1 MSSLTRVILSQ
12 LTPPAQRGN
21 VLARERLDEEL
32 SQSLRY
38 PLSIVCAGTGY
49 GKTTSILGFISKLDI
64 PVFWYSISSAERDPK
79 LFLANFFT
87 AFNRGEHKYGQTAL
101 RLLLDSDAEGME
113 AIIALVNALSDGLQT
128 KALLVLD
135 DFQSVE
141 ESDEIMK
148 LIDWFINHLPA
159 NLHVLIA
166 SRIPLSFPSM
176 SRWQAQG
183 SLFEIGRDALSFSV
197 DEVEDL
203 FHKVYQLSLE
213 PQDVLKLHNRTEGWA
228 VALQAVWHNLRSYP
242 EGQLSSVLEDEKP
255 ISASYLFDY
264 LAEEVFDKQNSKRQT
279 FLAHCSILKFLD
291 SDTCDFLLDRT
302 DTQDEL
308 YELFS
313 EGLFLEQ
320 LQPGVYRF
328 HHIFKNFLRE
338 QLLKKPG
345 LAKELH
351 RKVASY
357 FIAHEDWQEAIS
369 HLLSAEDYPRVMQ
382 LLDDV
387 GSKLLSLGLHQ
398 SVGYFVG
405 QLPGDLLNDYAFGN
419 YLMGEVQRNEALFEL
434 ALESYRTAQRIYQK
448 QDNNYG
454 MALALQGQAQVYL
467 DTLRPSN
474 ASQLLSRALQLM
486 DAKESPREVAGLL
499 TQIAENQLNQGEP
512 QKAAESLAKARALS
526 PDYQEEQNFIEA
538 RTMLRTGRLQDGLD
552 MLNRLEQ
559 NSVVMAPSKPQRFHR
574 DTSLLTSLFHVFVG
588 NQKGATTA
596 AQRGLSAAEKS
607 HASLGLRIGKMR
619 LAHAQQLETGRAIQP
634 GYVEE
639 IKQLYEDAM
648 RDMAVARI
656 NVEPL
661 WGLCR
666 LLGYSGEL
674 GEAMRVAQAAITL
687 ATQSG
692 DVWIGMLVRIS
703 LGASLAQAGEFD
715 SASNELALAE
725 MMALQVGDQFALMA
739 SWIWQAYLADLQ
751 GYKNSCRLFLEQA
764 LPVIRDRSYEAFLVK
779 PSLLGPN
786 DTVCFVPLLF
796 EARKAGIEPAL
807 VEGLLKE
814 EGFEKINYHP
824 GYRLRLSLLGPFE
837 CFLGEQK
844 ISNEAWKRE
853 KARHLLQFL
862 AVSYPKPL
870 SKGQILAMLWPN
882 SGSTTASNA
891 LKVVVSALNNA
902 LEPNRPSGEQAFFV
916 LRDGDQYTLNPLAG
930 NILDHVQFENLA
942 SSDDIDDL
950 NSALMLYKGKLLE
963 GELSQDALIIE
974 MQYFH
979 RLFLDCAEKVLED
992 LFSKGDFH
1000 RTILIANQ
1008 VIQKDPLFERAYLY
1022 QMKAYYALENTSMV
1036 RKVYA
1041 DATEFLSAQLG
1052 DAYHAEQLRTF
1063 LLRHIQ

>member
-1 MSSLTRVILSQ
+1 MSSLTRVVLSQ

-21 VLARERLDEEL
+21 VLARERLDDAL
-32 SQSLRY
+32 KQSLHY

-49 GKTTSILGFISKLDI
+49 GKTTSILGFVSKLDI
-64 PVFWYSISSAERDPK
+64 PVFWYSISPAERDPK

-87 AFNRGEHKYGQTAL
+87 AFNRGEYKFGQTAL
-101 RLLLDSDAEGME
+101 RLLLDSDAEGRE
-113 AIIALVNALSDGLQT
+113 AIIALVNALSEGLES

-183 SLFEIGRDALSFSV
+183 SLFEIGRDTLSFSV
-197 DEVEDL
+197 GEVEDL
-203 FHKVYQLSLE
+203 FHKVYQVKLE
-213 PQDVLKLHNRTEGWA
+213 PQDVRKLHNRTEGWA

-242 EGQLSSVLEDEKP
+242 EGQLSSLLEDEKP

-264 LAEEVFDKQNSKRQT
+264 LAEEVFDKQEPQRQV
-279 FLAHCSILKFLD
+279 FLAYCSILKFLE
-291 SDTCDFLLDRT
+291 SDTCDFLLDRS

-308 YELFS
+308 HELFS

-338 QLLKKPG
+338 QLHRKPG
-345 LAKELH
+345 LAKDLH
-351 RKVASY
+351 RKIASY
-357 FIAHEDWQEAIS
+357 YIAHEDWQEAIS
-369 HLLSAEDYPRVMQ
+369 HLLLAEDYPRVMQ

-387 GSKLLSLGLHQ
+387 GNSLLSRGLHQ

-405 QLPGDLLNDYAFGN
+405 QLPEYLLNDYAYGN
-419 YLMGEVQRNEALFEL
+419 YLLGEVQRNDALFEQ
-434 ALESYRTAQRIYQK
+434 ALESYRAAQRIYQK
-448 QDNNYG
+448 QDNSYG
-454 MALALQGQAQVYL
+454 MALALRGQAQVYL

-474 ASQLLSRALQLM
+474 ASQLLNRALKLM
-486 DAKESPREVAGLL
+486 DAQESPHEVAGLL

-512 QKAAESLAKARALS
+512 LKAAESLAKARDLS
-526 PDYQEEQNFIEA
+526 FDYQEEQDYIEA
-538 RTMLRTGRLQDGLD
+538 RTMLRTGRLQDGLAL
-552 MLNRLEQ
+552 LNRLEQ
-559 NSVVMAPSKPQRFHR
+559 NNVALALPKPQRFHR
-574 DTSLLTSLFHVFVG
+574 DTSLLTSLFHVILG
-588 NQKGATTA
+588 NQEEALAA
-596 AQRGLSAAEKS
+596 AQKGLNAAEKS
-607 HASLGLRIGKMR
+607 HASLGIRIGKMR
-619 LAHAQQLETGRAIQP
+619 LAHAKQLDIDRTLQP
-634 GYVEE
+634 DHVEE

-648 RDMAVARI
+648 RDMDVARI

-661 WGLCR
+661 WGMCR
-666 LLGYSGEL
+666 LLGYAGEL
-674 GEAMRVAQAAITL
+674 GEAMRVAQAAIAL

-692 DVWIGMLVRIS
+692 DVWIGMMVRIS
-703 LGASLAQAGEFD
+703 LGASLAQAGEFE

-725 MMALQVGDQFALMA
+725 TMALQVGDEFALMA
-739 SWIWQAYLADLQ
+739 CWIWQAYLAQLQ

-764 LPVIRDRSYEAFLVK
+764 LAVISDKSYEFFLIK

-786 DTVCFVPLLF
+786 DTACFVPLLI

-807 VEGLLKE
+807 VERLLRE
-814 EGFEKINYHP
+814 QGFEKINYHP

-837 CFLGEQK
+837 CFLGEQRV
-844 ISNEAWKRE
+844 SSETWKRE
-853 KARHLLQFL
+853 KARHLLQIL
-862 AVSYPKPL
+862 AVSYPKPMT
-870 SKGQILAMLWPN
+870 KGQILSMLWPD
-882 SGSTTASNA
+882 SDSTTASNA
-891 LKVVVSALNNA
+891 LKVVMSALNNA
-902 LEPNRPSGEQAFFV
+902 LEPNRPSGAQAFFA
-916 LRDGDQYTLNPLAG
+916 LRDGNQYALNPLAG

-942 SSDDIDDL
+942 SSDEIDDL
-950 NSALMLYKGKLLE
+950 NTALTLYRGRLLE
-963 GELSQDALIIE
+963 GEASQDALVIE
-974 MQYFH
+974 MQYYH
-979 RLFLDCAEKVLED
+979 RLFLDCAERVLED
-992 LFSKGDFH
+992 LFNKGDFH

-1008 VIQKDPLFERAYLY
+1008 IIQKDPLYERAYLY
-1022 QMKAYYALENTSMV
+1022 QMKAYHALGNTTMV

-1052 DAYHAEQLRTF
+1052 DAYHADQLKAF
-1063 LLRHIQ
+1063 LLRNLS

>member
-21 VLARERLDEEL
+21 VLARGRLDDAL
-32 SQSLRY
+32 KHALRY

-49 GKTTSILGFISKLDI
+49 GKTTSIMGFISKLDI
-64 PVFWYSISSAERDPK
+64 PVFWYSISPAERDPK

-87 AFNRGEHKYGQTAL
+87 AFNRDDHKYGQTAL
-101 RLLLDSDAEGME
+101 RLLLDSDAEGQE
-113 AIIALVNALSDGLQT
+113 AIIALVNALSEGLET

-148 LIDWFINHLPA
+148 LIDWFINHQPA

-183 SLFEIGRDALSFSV
+183 SLFEIGRDTLSFSV

-203 FHKVYQLSLE
+203 FHKVYQLNLE

-255 ISASYLFDY
+255 ISAGYLFDY
-264 LAEEVFDKQNSKRQT
+264 LAEEVFDKQDPKRQT
-279 FLAHCSILKFLD
+279 FLAHCSILQFLD

-308 YELFS
+308 YELFN

-328 HHIFKNFLRE
+328 HHIFKNFLRD
-338 QLLKKPG
+338 QLQKNEG

-369 HLLSAEDYPRVMQ
+369 HLLLAEDYPRVLQ

-387 GSKLLSLGLHQ
+387 GSKMLSRGLHQ
-398 SVGYFVG
+398 SVGYFVS
-405 QLPGDLLNDYAFGN
+405 QLPENLLKDYAYGN
-419 YLMGEVQRNEALFEL
+419 FLLGEVQRNDALFEL
-434 ALESYRTAQRIYQK
+434 ALESYRAAQRIYQK
-448 QDNNYG
+448 QDNHYG
-454 MALALQGQAQVYL
+454 MALALRGQAQVYL

-474 ASQLLSRALQLM
+474 ASQLLSRAIQLM
-486 DAKESPREVAGLL
+486 DARESPNEVAGLL

-512 QKAAESLAKARALS
+512 LKAAESLARARALS
-526 PDYQEEQNFIEA
+526 LDYQEEQDFIEA
-538 RTMLRTGRLQDGLD
+538 RMMLRTGRLQDGLTLLGRID
-552 MLNRLEQ
+552 Q
-559 NSVVMAPSKPQRFHR
+559 NNTAMALPKPQRFHR
-574 DTSLLTSLFHVFVG
+574 DTSLLTSLYHVFIG
-588 NQKGATTA
+588 NQKGAVEA
-596 AQRGLSAAEKS
+596 AQRGLSAAERS

-619 LAHAQQLETGRAIQP
+619 LAHAKQLDIVRALQP
-634 GYVEE
+634 DHVEE

-648 RDMAVARI
+648 RDMDVARI

-666 LLGYSGEL
+666 LLGYAGEL
-674 GEAMRVAQAAITL
+674 GEAMRIAQSAINL

-692 DVWIGMLVRIS
+692 DMWIGMLVRIS
-703 LGASLAQAGEFD
+703 LGASLAQAREFE
-715 SASNELALAE
+715 SASNELTLAE
-725 MMALQVGDQFALMA
+725 TMALQVGDSFALTA
-739 SWIWQAYLADLQ
+739 CWIWQAYLAQLQ
-751 GYKNSCRLFLEQA
+751 GYKNSCHLFLEQA
-764 LPVIRDRSYEAFLVK
+764 LTVIKDKGYDFFLVK

-786 DTVCFVPLLF
+786 DTACFVPLLI
-796 EARKAGIEPAL
+796 EARKAGIEPVL
-807 VEGLLKE
+807 VERLLRDQGLDKV
-814 EGFEKINYHP
+814 NYHP

-837 CFLGEQK
+837 CFLGAQR
-844 ISNEAWKRE
+844 ISNEVWKRE
-853 KARHLLQFL
+853 KARHLLQIL
-862 AVSYPKPL
+862 AVSYPKPQ
-870 SKGQILAMLWPN
+870 SKGQILTMLWPD
-882 SGSTTASNA
+882 SSSTSASNA

-902 LEPNRPSGEQAFFV
+902 LESNRPSGEQAFFV
-916 LRDGDQYTLNPLAG
+916 IRDGDQYALNPLAG
-930 NILDHVQFENLA
+930 TILDHVQFERLA
-942 SSDDIDDL
+942 VSDAIDDL
-950 NSALMLYKGKLLE
+950 NTALMLYKGKLLE
-963 GELSQDALIIE
+963 GEASQDTLIIE

-992 LFSKGDFH
+992 LFSKSDFH
-1000 RTILIANQ
+1000 KTILVANQ
-1008 VIQKDPLFERAYLY
+1008 VVQKDPLYERAYLY
-1022 QMKAYYALENTSMV
+1022 QMKAYYALGNTSMV
-1036 RKVYA
+1036 HKVYA

-1052 DAYHAEQLRTF
+1052 DAYHADQLKGF
-1063 LLRHIQ
+1063 LLEHLR